1 MQKDHGIVLYHAPLA
16 VCAAKVRMTLAE
28 KELAWHSLVVDLAAG
43 EQFSAAYR
51 AVHPGAVVPALRHHD
66 RIILNSSVITSIST
80 PPSSTAAASQILDG
94 RSRMRRWTKQED
106 EIQVVIN
113 TIVTALVLRP
123 LQRAHDD
130 AIPVARDL
138 DPDRRERWESL
149 ISQGVAS
156 PFIDRALRRLAR
168 WLSDMDAGLREAD
181 YLAGDA
187 FSLADIGQAPYLNA
201 LTLLQL
207 GDLWIGRPAIEAWRL
222 RIGARPSFVAGVTSF
237 VSQHAADAW
246 AHGGS
251 QHRLRNPGTL
261 PPRGR
266 PHERD
271 VT

>member
-66 RIILNSSVITSIST
+66 RIILDSSVINEY
-80 PPSSTAAASQILDG
+80 LDDAFEHPRLRPADPYG
-94 RSRMRRWTKQED
+94 RSRMRWWTKQED

-130 AIPVARDL
+130 AIPVARHL
-138 DPDRRERWESL
+138 DPDRRERWDSL

-168 WLSDMDAGLREAD
+168 WLSDIDAGLREAD

-222 RIGARPSFVAGVTSF
+222 RIGARPSFVAGVTSL
-237 VSQHAADAW
+237 VSQRAADAW

-251 QHRLRNPGTL
+251 QHRLEIQERFRRAADLMKGT
-261 PPRGR
+261 
-266 PHERD
+266 
-271 VT
+271 